1 MTELLRAKI
10 SAPEDSKSSSETNR
24 SYPLIQ
30 ISLDGAK
37 RAEAATIMNPAAS
50 ITPELVTMEP
60 GKQTDSACLDKTIE
74 TEEDSAV
81 EDSA

>member
-1 MTELLRAKI
+1 
-10 SAPEDSKSSSETNR
+10 
-24 SYPLIQ
+24 
-30 ISLDGAK
+30 
-37 RAEAATIMNPAAS
+37 MNPAAS